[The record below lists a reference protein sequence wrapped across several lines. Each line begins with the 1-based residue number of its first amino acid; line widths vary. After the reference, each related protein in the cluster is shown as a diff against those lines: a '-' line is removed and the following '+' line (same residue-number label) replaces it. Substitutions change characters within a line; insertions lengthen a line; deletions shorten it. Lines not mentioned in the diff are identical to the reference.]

1 MSDAGDK
8 LTDNLPSRGRYQF
21 PLIAI
26 LHLTTSVGLLCT
38 CLSPRILQLFREE
51 PQIAIGSVVAA
62 VIFGAVI
69 GLCVG
74 LGAVRRLPACLLGLV
89 VGPLA
94 ALLTLGLIVSGKPV
108 QMLAVA
114 AGMLIMPMCVKAS
127 SA

>member
-8 LTDNLPSRGRYQF
+8 IADNLPSRGRYQF

-26 LHLTTSVGLLCT
+26 FHLTTSVGLLCT
-38 CLSPRILQLFREE
+38 CLSPRILAWFSEQPQL
-51 PQIAIGSVVAA
+51 AIGLTIATFFLGGMV
-62 VIFGAVI
+62 
-69 GLCVG
+69 GLCLG
-74 LGAVRRLPACLLGLV
+74 LAAVRRLPACLLGLV
-89 VGPLA
+89 IGPLA

-127 SA
+127 ST